1 MQAHAYK
8 ETMTDLR
15 EKILDVTAAV
25 YADAGYRGTTTRRIA
40 AEAGVNEVTLFRHFG
55 SKDELIKAALKREH
69 ARMISASPDLDAADP
84 ALALEQWALD
94 MHARFHSH
102 SALIRQL
109 LGDAA
114 ERPDLVALDP
124 CDDAG
129 SEAKAIIG
137 WLAALQRN
145 GRLGAEGDAF
155 IAGHML
161 VNTLFTDAL
170 WRDHMPPDHA
180 PPVAIVVRRMV
191 AFTLRGLG
199 YTGALPAL
207 PSVSEA
213 A

>member
-1 MQAHAYK
+1 MQAHAYN

-40 AEAGVNEVTLFRHFG
+40 TEAGVNEVTLFRHFG

-69 ARMISASPDLDAADP
+69 ASIMGAAPDVDAADP
-84 ALALEQWALD
+84 AAALERWALD
-94 MHARFHSH
+94 MHSRFHSH

-109 LGDAA
+109 LGDAQ

-137 WLAALQRN
+137 WLTALQRN
-145 GRLGAEGDAF
+145 GRLNADADAF

-161 VNTLFTDAL
+161 VHTLFTDAL
-170 WRDHMPPDHA
+170 WRDHMPPDHV

-199 YTGALPAL
+199 YTGTLPAL
-207 PSVSEA
+207 PPVSEA